1 MGHRALFAIE
11 HNNATGR
18 VSYWEGTTHHSA
30 ADRNGISLA
39 DYIHAMYGLLR
50 QAKARDVLMIG
61 CGGGTLATMLTRAGV
76 RVTMVEID
84 PASIDVARRYFHL
97 PDSVVCHIGDGAR
110 FLRRDARRYDA
121 IVLDAYTQ
129 SGIPRQFRRKAFFAA
144 ARARLR
150 RSGILLVNVI
160 VADDDDPLPFD
171 LAAPMRTSF
180 RQVRLLDSP
189 DYTDRNAVLM
199 AGTVKALRL
208 PRLLLKPA
216 RAARKLAQSMKTFA
230 FREI

>member
-1 MGHRALFAIE
+1 MSTFAIE
-11 HNNATGR
+11 QNNATGR
-18 VSYWEGTTHHSA
+18 VSYWEGVTHHSA

-76 RVTMVEID
+76 KVTMVEID
-84 PASIDVARRYFHL
+84 PASIDVARRYFNL

-110 FLRRDARRYDA
+110 FLSRDTARYDA

-129 SGIPRQFRRKAFFAA
+129 SGIPRQFRRKDFFAA

-150 RSGILLVNVI
+150 RGRGMLLVNVI

-171 LAAPMRTSF
+171 LAALMRTSF
-180 RQVRLLDSP
+180 KQVRLLDSP

-199 AGTVKALRL
+199 AGAVKALRL

-216 RAARKLAQSMKTFA
+216 RAARKLAQSLKTFA